1 MPQKKQQLKITMT
14 CKRFALRKWR
24 GLREGCTVVP
34 SMRST
39 ALLILPVYL
48 HPPPRQQHK
57 RTLNLA
63 VKQNAELTTRRRS
76 SFPRKTKKTGTR
88 EREKTSW
95 GKQTGLEL
103 TRFMLKSR
111 FIQIGKQ
118 SIHDDGDNL
127 PLL

>member
-1 MPQKKQQLKITMT
+1 MLQKKQQLKITMT

-39 ALLILPVYL
+39 AILRLPVYL
-48 HPPPRQQHK
+48 HPPPQQQHK
-57 RTLNLA
+57 STLNLA
-63 VKQNAELTTRRRS
+63 VKQNAELTRRRRS
-76 SFPRKTKKTGTR
+76 SFPHKTKKTGTR
-88 EREKTSW
+88 ERQREREKTLW
-95 GKQTGLEL
+95 GKETGLEL

-118 SIHDDGDNL
+118 
-127 PLL
+127 

>member
-76 SFPRKTKKTGTR
+76 SFPHKTKKTGTR

>member
-1 MPQKKQQLKITMT
+1 MMSVLIKPQQ
-14 CKRFALRKWR
+14 
-24 GLREGCTVVP
+24 TVVP

-39 ALLILPVYL
+39 ALLRLTVYL
-48 HPPPRQQHK
+48 HPPPQQQHK

-63 VKQNAELTTRRRS
+63 VKKNPELTRRRRS
-76 SFPRKTKKTGTR
+76 SFPHKTKKTGTR
-88 EREKTSW
+88 EGERERAKTLW

-118 SIHDDGDNL
+118 SLHDHGDI
-127 PLL
+127 LLLL